1 MSDSEFVLWYVNKHY
16 LFTGLKFKYK
26 YHIKDNHIT
35 FGQLCDNVSNSTA
48 INKIEN
54 KTLHEFLLKWY
65 NNKQIEAKLDAL
77 DFIKYKYKVTLGPT
91 SWEIA
96 KLSGKLVRKDEIVKD
111 LNKKY
116 DYDFIINL
124 IDEWFDKEM
133 IRITETSTLHFN

>member
-116 DYDFIINL
+116 DYEFIINL

>member
-48 INKIEN
+48 INKIED
-54 KTLHEFLLKWY
+54 KTLHGFLLKWY

-77 DFIKYKYKVTLGPT
+77 DFIKYKYKVTLGPR

-96 KLSGKLVRKDEIVKD
+96 KLSGKLVKKDDIVKD

-116 DYDFIINL
+116 DSDFIINL
-124 IDEWFDKEM
+124 IDEWFDTEM
-133 IRITETSTLHFN
+133 IRITETSTLHFK

>member
-91 SWEIA
+91 SWDIA

-116 DYDFIINL
+116 DYEFIINL

>member
-124 IDEWFDKEM
+124 INEWFDKEM

>member
-26 YHIKDNHIT
+26 YHIKDNDIT
-35 FGQLCDNVSNSTA
+35 FGQLCDNVSSSIA

-54 KTLHEFLLKWY
+54 QTLHQFLLKWY
-65 NNKQIEAKLDAL
+65 NNKRIEAKLDTL
-77 DFIKYKYKVTLGPT
+77 DFIKYKYKVTLGPR

-96 KLSGKLVRKDEIVKD
+96 KLSGKIVKKDDIVKD

-116 DYDFIINL
+116 DYNFIINL
-124 IDEWFDKEM
+124 IDEWFDNEM
-133 IRITETSTLHFN
+133 VRITETSTLHFK